1 MIQYVSSRMNAYN
14 LKNNRLNL
22 LKELR
27 SFVKRILENSDMNP
41 NSKSD
46 VSDLMAILQERKSVR
61 TLKIVRKEL
70 DKWIQEME
78 SAED

>member
-1 MIQYVSSRMNAYN
+1 MNAYN